1 MPNAPTPQHATWDAF
16 IDALDHAGQ
25 RGVAETVE
33 VPAVLAIAGIAEGTR
48 FGDLT
53 SAQVLLLVR
62 FAARLGRRGDLVSV
76 LWKDMRNRQRWQL
89 ATARRKARR
98 DADRARRAPD
108 GGGGRTP

>member
-1 MPNAPTPQHATWDAF
+1 MSNAPTSPHATWDGF

-25 RGVAETVE
+25 RGSAETVE
-33 VPAVLAIAGIAEGTR
+33 VPSVLAITGIADGTR

-76 LWKDMRNRQRWQL
+76 LWRDMRNRQRWQL
-89 ATARRKARR
+89 ASARRKARR
-98 DADRARRAPD
+98 DAERARRTPD
-108 GGGGRTP
+108 STGRRTP